1 MYSESIEKLRSVLL
15 AMQGTSEKRERLE
28 KRMRNQ
34 LERELQQLRGEKQ
47 GRGSEE
53 GDGGEGVQE
62 ARRRMM
68 EQEGRITTLEAD
80 VAKVRRTS

>member
-34 LERELQQLRGEKQ
+34 LERELKQLRGEKR
-47 GRGSEE
+47 GRGNEE
-53 GDGGEGVQE
+53 GDSGEGVEEWKQ
-62 ARRRMM
+62 RVV
-68 EQEGRITTLEAD
+68 EQEGSISTLEAD
-80 VAKVRRTS
+80 VAKVHS